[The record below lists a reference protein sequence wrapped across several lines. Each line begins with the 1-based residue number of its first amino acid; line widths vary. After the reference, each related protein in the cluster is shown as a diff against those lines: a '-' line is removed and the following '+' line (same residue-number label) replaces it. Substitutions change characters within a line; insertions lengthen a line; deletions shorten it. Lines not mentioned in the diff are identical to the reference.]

1 MMLLIS
7 RWLGERFAGPTQP
20 CDHPRILAIRCVLE
34 MRVGHA
40 VEVSKHHRLS
50 RGIYGAH
57 APENWCGG
65 TPSRVTTRIEDLG
78 GIKQFRL
85 SRRDRWCKCRYDKN
99 QSGQ

>member
-1 MMLLIS
+1 MM
-7 RWLGERFAGPTQP
+7 
-20 CDHPRILAIRCVLE
+20 
-34 MRVGHA
+34 VGHA

-85 SRRDRWCKCRYDKN
+85 SRRDRWCKVDTTKTSPVNKAQRDRRIDAEMDPPAHDISAPN
-99 QSGQ
+99 G